1 MAVPVLTCA
10 EFVELVTDYLEDAL
24 PPTERERFESHL
36 SRCTGCTN
44 YLDQIRQTIRLS
56 GYLSEQNLAP
66 EAKDEFLTLFRD
78 WKLSNPTQQDQ
89 K

>member
-10 EFVELVTDYLEDAL
+10 EFVELVTNYLEDAL
-24 PPTERERFESHL
+24 PPTERKRFESHL
-36 SRCTGCTN
+36 SGCTGCTN

-66 EAKDEFLTLFRD
+66 DARDEFLALFRD
-78 WKLSNPTQQDQ
+78 WKDQ
-89 K
+89 SP